1 MTSLTD
7 LCAIWIG
14 YSPKAYNSSHWLLND
29 KNFLTYPS
37 RLSMIYI
44 QIIIF
49 EFFLSFLHL
58 LMFQL
63 EITCYFSN
71 RVWCVLAS
79 VFLFKHILHQNL
91 TQPQM
96 SMSKVTHLSLYSW
109 LSHKKTCL
117 LALSHLSKFSLY
129 YYCASHY
136 YSYLYI
142 GLFFNILQEIC
153 RHLGCKHY
161 ILVIFVSSFFLSPK
175 TTTIPWLNI
184 CFWFKSGQ
192 GAY

>member
-1 MTSLTD
+1 MSFFFHSYIFWCSSSRLLAISQTESGVFWLLCFCSSTFYTKILPNLKCPCQKSLISAYIPDSLIKRRAFSPRLTSL
-7 LCAIWIG
+7 
-14 YSPKAYNSSHWLLND
+14 
-29 KNFLTYPS
+29 NFPC
-37 RLSMIYI
+37 
-44 QIIIF
+44 IIIV
-49 EFFLSFLHL
+49 L
-58 LMFQL
+58 LFC
-63 EITCYFSN
+63 TY
-71 RVWCVLAS
+71 
-79 VFLFKHILHQNL
+79 HNL
-91 TQPQM
+91 T
-96 SMSKVTHLSLYSW
+96 
-109 LSHKKTCL
+109 
-117 LALSHLSKFSLY
+117 
-129 YYCASHY
+129 Y